1 MDLVPHE
8 KSGRHHELDFT
19 KNVNTEY
26 MTAGNTAGVDKVP
39 VHKRIKAKK
48 IMQVMIII
56 LVIDYQTPRIYSIC
70 LNLSSNQKEV
80 LKLMLQHTFLELN
93 VFNDLSSLM
102 NTVVYRIR

>member
-1 MDLVPHE
+1 
-8 KSGRHHELDFT
+8 
-19 KNVNTEY
+19 

>member
-8 KSGRHHELDFT
+8 QSGRHHELDFT

-48 IMQVMIII
+48 IMQVTIVI
-56 LVIDYQTPRIYSIC
+56 LVIDFQTPRFYSIIQPKR
-70 LNLSSNQKEV
+70 SAEV
-80 LKLMLQHTFLELN
+80 DVTALIFGALGAK
-93 VFNDLSSLM
+93 
-102 NTVVYRIR
+102 